1 MHRIQHLAIG
11 LKTYTQKWWN
21 ATFQAVSSLWVKI
34 FNIPTK
40 FHNRNKSYNL
50 GQKIFPKQNCIITLK
65 NYLSHQGKKKQ
76 NNLITVFITSK
87 TYLSKPLTQKWQN
100 FIIKYCKTLFIN
112 ILKICGRCILFF
124 VDIFENRRKKN
135 QFQQNKQK
143 LKQIAQEINPIVHNH
158 LQLQTPIKNWKP
170 PKTLAEVSLPVFIQK
185 ANTATNI
192 SEISTLNRTETNSR
206 YHLYKIYPRRHRRQF
221 SAILYSIIYYLWIA
235 PFIWLISTTLVL
247 APPTPAN
254 PRLRNAES
262 IEDLNQAQDLLR
274 KQLKQ
279 FANAVD
285 LKSVRNS
292 SQYQIVFQ
300 KYGNLLQDLEAV
312 EGRIK
317 IENIAKDSLNK
328 ANDFTQKA
336 NNLSKIEH
344 NSVESK
350 QQIYSLRK
358 QAIKYLSQIPP
369 DSFLAEEANQ
379 KFVEYK
385 KYEEIALYE
394 LGIAKS
400 AFLKKIAQSSGLSE
414 QASITA
420 CNLSGDCRRLQGDR
434 LPKSTASLSKIP
446 IAIALLQKIYSQNI
460 SLDTTVTVQE
470 GNYTEDAAQL
480 RPGEKYSLGK
490 LLDDMIALSSNIA
503 PNQLIDYL
511 GWDYINKVI
520 QQQGYRYTR
529 VSSKFM
535 GENILPTA
543 VGWNTNELTS
553 NELTQMMVQIYNRQ
567 IPGAD
572 TLIASLNRQHDREL
586 GFAALQGTTAKWLGE
601 KTGQT
606 SEVLGTT
613 VAMEIAGKT
622 YIVTVIDDGVYSDAN
637 LRNCIT
643 QIVKYIVVKGE
654 I

>member
-21 ATFQAVSSLWVKI
+21 ATWQAVYSLWPQI
-34 FNIPTK
+34 FNILK
-40 FHNRNKSYNL
+40 KSQNKNQRDNL
-50 GQKIFPKQNCIITLK
+50 GQKITKSL
-65 NYLSHQGKKKQ
+65 NYLSQQGNNQQK
-76 NNLITVFITSK
+76 NLITACVTAK
-87 TYLSKPLTQKWQN
+87 TYLSKPLIHHWQN
-100 FIIKYCKTLFIN
+100 LTRYCTTLFIRL
-112 ILKICGRCILFF
+112 LKICVRFILFF
-124 VDIFENRRKKN
+124 VDILENHRQKN
-135 QFQQNKQK
+135 KFQKTKHK
-143 LKQIAQEINPIVHNH
+143 LKQISQEITPISHQQI
-158 LQLQTPIKNWKP
+158 QLQTPVKNWKP
-170 PKTLAEVSLPVFIQK
+170 PKTLAEVSLPVFVQK
-185 ANTATNI
+185 ADTETTI
-192 SEISTLNRTETNSR
+192 SEISTTERSEISSNYR
-206 YHLYKIYPRRHRRQF
+206 FYKISSRRDRKFYALF
-221 SAILYSIIYYLWIA
+221 SSIIYYLWIA
-235 PFIWLISTTLVL
+235 PLIWLISTTLVL

-262 IEDLNQAQDLLR
+262 IQDLNQARDLLR

-317 IENIAKDSLNK
+317 VENIAKDSLDK

-336 NNLSKIEH
+336 NDLYKNNH

-350 QQIYSLRK
+350 QQIYLLRK
-358 QAIKYLSQIPP
+358 QAIKSLAQIPA

-379 KFVEYK
+379 KFIEYK
-385 KYEEIALYE
+385 KYQEVALYE

-400 AFLKKIAQSSGLSE
+400 AFLKNIAQNSGLSE

-446 IAIALLQKIYSQNI
+446 IAIALLQKVYSQNI
-460 SLDTTVTVQE
+460 SLDTTVTVEQ
-470 GNYTEDAAQL
+470 GNYTEDKAQL

-490 LLDDMIALSSNIA
+490 LLDDMISLSSNIA

-511 GWDYINKVI
+511 GWDYINKVM
-520 QQQGYRYTR
+520 QQRGYRYTR

-535 GENILPTA
+535 GENILPAA

-553 NELTQMMVQIYNRQ
+553 NELTQMMVQIYNRE

-572 TLIASLNRQHDREL
+572 TLIASLNRQDDREL
-586 GFAALQGTTAKWLGE
+586 GFAALQGTPAKWLGE

-613 VAMEIAGKT
+613 LAMEIAGKI

-637 LRNCIT
+637 IRTSIN
-643 QIVKYIVVKGE
+643 QIAKYIAAKGE